1 MAFVALFLADRGAR
15 LHFAVFF
22 EIELAVS
29 YDGNGRIDG
38 NRNVR
43 ARLVERIG
51 DRDVRPRRFHV
62 RINGQNLPV
71 EIVRLEQFRFLE
83 LLVNFPQLALL
94 FFDEIFDVLFELLD
108 GRGNGAAVFFH
119 LLGEPGGDGGNV
131 PAFRARQGKYG
142 GCLPVSFRI
151 QKQAVGAFQII
162 SDR

>member
-1 MAFVALFLADRGAR
+1 M
-15 LHFAVFF
+15 
-22 EIELAVS
+22 AVS